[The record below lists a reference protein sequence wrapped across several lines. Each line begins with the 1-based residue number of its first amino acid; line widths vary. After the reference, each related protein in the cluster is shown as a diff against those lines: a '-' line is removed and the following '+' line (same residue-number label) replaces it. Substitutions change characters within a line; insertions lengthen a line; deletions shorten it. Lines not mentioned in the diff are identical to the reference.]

1 MSTCFML
8 VMMGSMKGFHLSSH
22 ATFQISIEISI
33 HQLNVGIQLL
43 DTIRKHL
50 NTGGCL
56 GRYGSIR
63 AICGVLSSD
72 PFDFSNWRLNV
83 IGNRLASTKVP
94 KNCVSCGYQKIGT
107 SFQQL
112 KGIQLRLVILWLLK
126 LLQAGNHTA
135 SSCNPT
141 LNKDQMVGWS

>member
-8 VMMGSMKGFHLSSH
+8 VMMGSMKGFHLSSQ
-22 ATFQISIEISI
+22 ATFQISTEISTR
-33 HQLNVGIQLL
+33 QFLL

-50 NTGGCL
+50 NRGGCPSGPFIVFFPVIPL
-56 GRYGSIR
+56 TSSTEDLMYRQPTWYLLHTCQR
-63 AICGVLSSD
+63 A
-72 PFDFSNWRLNV
+72 
-83 IGNRLASTKVP
+83 TVP

-112 KGIQLRLVILWLLK
+112 KGIQLHLVILWSLK

-141 LNKDQMVGWS
+141 LNKDQLDAWS